1 MLVVVTSSAD
11 PELALIK
18 SNARMAIVVP
28 AHLSQP
34 GWCYE
39 VGRGAHALLVT
50 SKGIVAAG
58 DVSGV
63 LTRAQRAW
71 PAELPH
77 INEEDREYVASEMT
91 AFLAALLNELPCPVF
106 NRPAATSLWGPPW
119 TAEHWWRAATAE
131 GVTVCRNDDHL
142 CDDPAEIVVLEG
154 KVIRG
159 ASTLPNGAKALT
171 LRLAERAGVLLLGAR
186 FCLRH
191 GALQQV
197 SLRPG
202 LDEEL
207 ICSIERRC
215 ATAEGAP

>member
-11 PELALIK
+11 PELQLIK
-18 SNARMAIVVP
+18 SSRCVAIVVP

-39 VGRGAHALLVT
+39 VGSGAQARLVT
-50 SKGIVAAG
+50 SKGTIAAD

-63 LTRAQRAW
+63 LTRMQRAW

-106 NRPAATSLWGPPW
+106 NRPAANSLWGPPW
-119 TAEHWWRAATAE
+119 TSEHWWRAATAE
-131 GVTVCRNDDHL
+131 GLAVCRNDDNL

-154 KVIRG
+154 KVLRG
-159 ASTLPNGAKALT
+159 GSTLPDGAKASS
-171 LRLAERAGVLLLGAR
+171 LRLAERAGVLLLGAK

-197 SLRPG
+197 SLRPE
-202 LDEEL
+202 LNEEL
-207 ICSIERRC
+207 IRIIERRC
-215 ATAEGAP
+215 AAVRGTP